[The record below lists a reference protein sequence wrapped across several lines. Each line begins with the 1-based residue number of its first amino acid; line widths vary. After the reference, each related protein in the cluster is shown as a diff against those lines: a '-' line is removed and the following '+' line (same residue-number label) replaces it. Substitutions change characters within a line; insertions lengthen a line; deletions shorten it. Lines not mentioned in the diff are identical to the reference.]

1 MTNHPNRS
9 RHADAQAS
17 PGPWRTTD
25 NNIASIG
32 IRAADGTAVCAC
44 RFQGPDG
51 RTDHHSIGTAKANA
65 RLIAA
70 APELLAALKA
80 VVRIADRRTVE
91 FDAARVAI
99 ARAEGDNPATPAAV
113 TVGDFSGCL
122 STICVTPDVCDE
134 TNTCVRQRLRM
145 QRLTII
151 GAEG

>member
-25 NNIASIG
+25 NNISSIG

-51 RTDHHSIGTAKANA
+51 RTDHTSIGIAKANA

-70 APELLAALKA
+70 APELLATLKTM
-80 VVRIADRRTVE
+80 VSK
-91 FDAARVAI
+91 FDGDWAGPVLHAARVLI
-99 ARAEGDNPATPAAV
+99 KRAEGDSPATPPQ
-113 TVGDFSGCL
+113 GW
-122 STICVTPDVCDE
+122 TIEV
-134 TNTCVRQRLRM
+134 
-145 QRLTII
+145 
-151 GAEG
+151 EG